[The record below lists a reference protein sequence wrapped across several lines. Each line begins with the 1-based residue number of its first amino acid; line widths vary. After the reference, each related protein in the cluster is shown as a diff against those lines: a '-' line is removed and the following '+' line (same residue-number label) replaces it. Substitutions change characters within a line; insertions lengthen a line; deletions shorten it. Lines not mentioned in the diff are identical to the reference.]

1 MRWVPAV
8 ICGVIDRIRS
18 CGSTLGRAH
27 QRPHTLMSRISSFP
41 EQILRPAVAG
51 TVTAVWTVAAT
62 IAYAALVF
70 SGPLAPALAV
80 GLSTVLSGFVLSSVV
95 IALGSG
101 LTGMT
106 ASNLTVA
113 APVYAAMGVAISNDF
128 TSMGL
133 TDPFTQ
139 ATAVSLA
146 SGAATLLTGLFFVAL
161 ASFRGGALGQLLPYP
176 VISGYNSGIGWFLL
190 IGGLKL
196 TIDQPLGINAARLL
210 DAHSVAQ
217 LVAVV
222 FTATVLVIAP
232 RRIVHW
238 AVLPSILIAALL
250 LFQVVRLAAGLD
262 VATAQATHWVF
273 GPFTGSF
280 LHLPAIMGVA
290 GMDFDL
296 TRRLAP
302 YIVGSIFIAA
312 VTQILVLSALE
323 NDLRRTFALNH
334 ELTMAGVANIAGG
347 LVGGLPTGQAL
358 AATVLLNQQTGPS
371 RFGALIPA
379 LWGAILLV
387 AGPTLLAYLPRFAVG
402 ALLIAVGLDRFLI
415 RIFHGA
421 RINPV
426 LETVIAVLVS
436 LSIIFF
442 GILNG
447 MTIGLAAA
455 IVLFAYNYR
464 RIPVVW
470 ATLSGSDVRSNVV
483 RSPDVMRLLEAE
495 GARVVLFR
503 LQGYLFFLNVSS
515 LRDAVERR
523 AGEEPALSDIIFDFR
538 DVVGMDSSALMAFRR
553 FGQIAE
559 EKIFRVAFAG
569 LDADLRDLFER
580 AMMWRD
586 DRMICIETT
595 DRALQ
600 SAEDHLIAEIERDR
614 VSQTLTLSEA
624 LAAFA
629 PGEVSA
635 DRLARYLERVEL
647 QPNDVLMHLG
657 DPADAMFFVET
668 GQVTAELEREG
679 AAPLR
684 LQTSSPG
691 AVTGEIA
698 LFRGG
703 VRTASVRAEGNCRLA
718 RLSKAALERM
728 ERDDPDLAQLIHR
741 FIIVQLADK
750 VANTT
755 RIVDV
760 GLH

>member
-1 MRWVPAV
+1 
-8 ICGVIDRIRS
+8 
-18 CGSTLGRAH
+18 
-27 QRPHTLMSRISSFP
+27 MSRGLSFP
-41 EQILRPAVAG
+41 EQVLRPAAAG
-51 TVTAVWTVAAT
+51 TVTAVWTVVAS
-62 IAYAALVF
+62 IAYATLVF

-80 GLSTVLSGFVLSSVV
+80 GLSTVLSGFVISSIV

-113 APVYAAMGVAISNDF
+113 APVYAAMGVAISSEF
-128 TSMGL
+128 TRMGL

-139 ATAVSLA
+139 AAAVSLA
-146 SGAATLLTGLFFVAL
+146 SGAATLLTGLSFVAL
-161 ASFRGGALGQLLPYP
+161 ASFRLGSLGQLLPYP

-190 IGGLKL
+190 VGGLKL
-196 TIDQPLGINAARLL
+196 TIDQPLGINAAHLL
-210 DAHSVAQ
+210 DTHSIAQ
-217 LVAVV
+217 LAAVV
-222 FTATVLVIAP
+222 ITATVLVIAP
-232 RRIVHW
+232 RRILHW
-238 AVLPSILIAALL
+238 AVLPSILIAAVL
-250 LFQVVRLAAGLD
+250 LFQLFRLAAGLD

-290 GMDFDL
+290 GLDFDL

-302 YIVGSIFIAA
+302 YIVGSVFIAA

-323 NDLRRTFALNH
+323 NDLRRSFALNH
-334 ELTMAGVANIAGG
+334 ELTMAGAANIAGG

-379 LWGAILLV
+379 LWGAILLL

-402 ALLIAVGLDRFLI
+402 ALLIAVGLDRFLL
-415 RIFHGA
+415 RIVGDA
-421 RINPV
+421 RVNPV
-426 LETVIAVLVS
+426 LETVIALIVS
-436 LSIIFF
+436 LSIIFL

-447 MTIGLAAA
+447 MAIGIAAA

-464 RIPVVW
+464 RIPIVW
-470 ATLSGSDVRSNVV
+470 ATLSGAEVRSNVV
-483 RSPDVMRLLEAE
+483 RSPEVMRLLEAQ
-495 GARVVLFR
+495 GARIVLFR

-515 LRDAVERR
+515 VRAAVEKR
-523 AGEEPALSDIIFDFR
+523 ADEKPALNDIIFDFR

-553 FGQIAE
+553 IGQIAE
-559 EKIFRVAFAG
+559 EKKFRVTFAG
-569 LDADLRDLFER
+569 LHPDLRDLFER

-586 DRMICIETT
+586 EGILCVETA

-600 SAEDHLIAEIERDR
+600 SAEDRLVTESEKGRFSYA
-614 VSQTLTLSEA
+614 LTLSQA

-629 PGEVSA
+629 PGQVPEG
-635 DRLARYLERVEL
+635 RLARYLEHVEL
-647 QPNDVLMHLG
+647 QPNEVLMHLG
-657 DPADAMFFVET
+657 DPADAMFFVEA
-668 GQVTAELEREG
+668 GQVTAELQREG

-691 AVTGEIA
+691 ALTGEIA

-728 ERDDPDLAQLIHR
+728 EKEDADLAQLIHR

-755 RIVDV
+755 RIVDI

>member
-1 MRWVPAV
+1 
-8 ICGVIDRIRS
+8 
-18 CGSTLGRAH
+18 
-27 QRPHTLMSRISSFP
+27 MSRLLSFP
-41 EQILRPAVAG
+41 EQILRPAAAG
-51 TVTAVWTVAAT
+51 SVTAVWTVVAS
-62 IAYAALVF
+62 IAYATLVF
-70 SGPLAPALAV
+70 SGPLAPALAI

-113 APVYAAMGVAISNDF
+113 APVYAAMGVAISNEF
-128 TSMGL
+128 TRIGL

-139 ATAVSLA
+139 AAAVSLA
-146 SGAATLLTGLFFVAL
+146 SGAATLLTGLSFVAL
-161 ASFRGGALGQLLPYP
+161 ASFRLGSLGQLLPYP

-190 IGGLKL
+190 VGGLKL
-196 TIDQPLGINAARLL
+196 TIDRPLGIDAAHLL
-210 DAHSVAQ
+210 DASSIAQ
-217 LVAVV
+217 LAALLVLSA
-222 FTATVLVIAP
+222 VLVVVP
-232 RRIVHW
+232 RRVVHW
-238 AVLPSILIAALL
+238 AVLPTILIAAVL
-250 LFQVVRLAAGLD
+250 LFQVFRILAGLD
-262 VATAQATHWVF
+262 IAAAQGTHWVF
-273 GPFTGSF
+273 GPFSGSF

-290 GMDFDL
+290 GLDFDL

-334 ELTMAGVANIAGG
+334 ELTMAGAANIAGG

-402 ALLIAVGLDRFLI
+402 ALLIAVGLDRFLLRVI
-415 RIFHGA
+415 ADA
-421 RINPV
+421 RINPL
-426 LETVIAVLVS
+426 LETVIAILVS
-436 LSIIFF
+436 LSIIFL

-447 MTIGLAAA
+447 MAIGLAGA

-470 ATLSGSDVRSNVV
+470 ATLSGAEVRSNVV
-483 RSPDVMRLLEAE
+483 RSPEVTRVLEAE
-495 GARVVLFR
+495 GARIVLFR
-503 LQGYLFFLNVSS
+503 LQGYLFFLNVTS
-515 LRDAVERR
+515 LRGAVENR
-523 AGEEPALSDIIFDFR
+523 AGTKPALSDIIFDFR

-553 FGQIAE
+553 IGQIAE
-559 EKIFRVAFAG
+559 EKNFRVAFAG
-569 LDADLRDLFER
+569 LEAGLRDLFER

-586 DRMICIETT
+586 DRIICVETA

-600 SAEDHLIAEIERDR
+600 SAEDRLVAASEWGRTSHA
-614 VSQTLTLSEA
+614 LTLSDA

-629 PGEVSA
+629 PDEVPRE
-635 DRLARYLERVEL
+635 RLARYLEHVEL
-647 QPNDVLMHLG
+647 QPNEILIRLG
-657 DPADAMFFVET
+657 DPADAMFFVEA
-668 GQVTAELEREG
+668 GQVTAELQRDG

-691 AVTGEIA
+691 ALMGEIA
-698 LFRGG
+698 VFRGG
-703 VRTASVRAEGNCRLA
+703 TRTASVRAEGNCRLA
-718 RLSKAALERM
+718 RLSKAALARM
-728 ERDDPDLAQLIHR
+728 ERDDPDLARLIQR

-750 VANTT
+750 LANTT
-755 RIVDV
+755 RIVDI

>member
-1 MRWVPAV
+1 
-8 ICGVIDRIRS
+8 
-18 CGSTLGRAH
+18 
-27 QRPHTLMSRISSFP
+27 
-41 EQILRPAVAG
+41 
-51 TVTAVWTVAAT
+51 
-62 IAYAALVF
+62 LVF

-80 GLSTVLSGFVLSSVV
+80 GLSTVLSGFVISSVV

-113 APVYAAMGVAISNDF
+113 APVYAAMGVAISSEF
-128 TSMGL
+128 TRMGL

-139 ATAVSLA
+139 AAAVSLA
-146 SGAATLLTGLFFVAL
+146 SGAATLLTGLSFVAL
-161 ASFRGGALGQLLPYP
+161 ASFRLGSLGQLLPYP

-196 TIDQPLGINAARLL
+196 TIDQPLGINAAHLL
-210 DAHSVAQ
+210 DAHSIAQ
-217 LVAVV
+217 LAAVV
-222 FTATVLVIAP
+222 ITATVLVIAP
-232 RRIVHW
+232 RRILHW
-238 AVLPSILIAALL
+238 AVLPSILIAAVL
-250 LFQVVRLAAGLD
+250 LFQVFRLAAGLD

-280 LHLPAIMGVA
+280 LHLPAVMGVA
-290 GMDFDL
+290 GLDFDL

-302 YIVGSIFIAA
+302 YIVGSVFIAA

-323 NDLRRTFALNH
+323 NDLRRSFALNH
-334 ELTMAGVANIAGG
+334 ELTMAGAANIAGG

-379 LWGAILLV
+379 LWGAILLL

-402 ALLIAVGLDRFLI
+402 ALLIAVGLDRFLL
-415 RIFHGA
+415 RIVGDA
-421 RINPV
+421 RVNPV
-426 LETVIAVLVS
+426 LETVIAVIVS
-436 LSIIFF
+436 LSIIFL

-447 MTIGLAAA
+447 MAIGIAAA

-464 RIPVVW
+464 RIPIVW
-470 ATLSGSDVRSNVV
+470 ATLSGAEVRSNVV
-483 RSPDVMRLLEAE
+483 RSPEVMRLLEAQ
-495 GARVVLFR
+495 GARIVLFR

-515 LRDAVERR
+515 VRAAVETR
-523 AGEEPALSDIIFDFR
+523 ADEKPALNDIVFDFR

-553 FGQIAE
+553 IGQIAE
-559 EKIFRVAFAG
+559 EKKFRVTFAG
-569 LDADLRDLFER
+569 LHPDLRDLFER

-586 DRMICIETT
+586 EGILCVETA

-600 SAEDHLIAEIERDR
+600 SAEDRLVAESEKGRF
-614 VSQTLTLSEA
+614 SYALTLSQA

-629 PGEVSA
+629 PGQVPEG
-635 DRLARYLERVEL
+635 RLARYLEHVEL
-647 QPNDVLMHLG
+647 QPNEVLMHLG
-657 DPADAMFFVET
+657 DAADAMFFVEA
-668 GQVTAELEREG
+668 GQVTAELQREG
-679 AAPLR
+679 TAPLR

-691 AVTGEIA
+691 ALTGEIA

-728 ERDDPDLAQLIHR
+728 EKEDADLAQLIHR

>member
-1 MRWVPAV
+1 
-8 ICGVIDRIRS
+8 
-18 CGSTLGRAH
+18 
-27 QRPHTLMSRISSFP
+27 MSPGLSFP
-41 EQILRPAVAG
+41 EQVLRPAVAG
-51 TVTAVWTVAAT
+51 TVTAVWTIVAT
-62 IAYAALVF
+62 IAYATLVF

-196 TIDQPLGINAARLL
+196 TIDQPLGISAAHLL
-210 DAHSVAQ
+210 EPHSIAQ
-217 LVAVV
+217 LAAAVV
-222 FTATVLVIAP
+222 TSAVLVILP
-232 RRIVHW
+232 RRVAHW
-238 AVLPSILIAALL
+238 AVLPSVLMTSVL
-250 LFQVVRLAAGLD
+250 LFQIFRLAAGAD
-262 VATAQATHWVF
+262 VPALQTSHWVL
-273 GPFTGSF
+273 GPFTGTF
-280 LHLPAIMGVA
+280 LHLPAVAGVA
-290 GMDFDL
+290 GLDFDL

-302 YIVGSIFIAA
+302 YVVGSVFIAA
-312 VTQILVLSALE
+312 VTQVLVLSALE
-323 NDLRRTFALNH
+323 NDLRRTFALNN
-334 ELTMAGVANIAGG
+334 ELAMAGAANIAGG
-347 LVGGLPTGQAL
+347 LVGGLPTGQAF
-358 AATVLLNQQTGPS
+358 AATVLLNKQTGPS

-387 AGPTLLAYLPRFAVG
+387 AGPTLLGYLPRFVVG
-402 ALLIAVGLDRFLI
+402 ALLIAVGLERFVF
-415 RIFHGA
+415 RIVGDA

-436 LSIIFF
+436 LSVILL

-447 MTIGLAAA
+447 MAIGLAAA

-470 ATLSGSDVRSNVV
+470 ATLSGSEIRSNVV
-483 RSPDVMRLLEAE
+483 RAPEVTRLLETE
-495 GARVVLFR
+495 GAGIVLFR

-515 LRDAVERR
+515 LRATVEQR
-523 AGEEPALSDIIFDFR
+523 ADEKPALSDIIFDFR

-553 FGQIAE
+553 VGQIGE
-559 EKIFRVAFAG
+559 EKNFRVAFAG
-569 LDADLRDLFER
+569 LDADLRDVFESAR
-580 AMMWRD
+580 MWRD
-586 DRMICIETT
+586 DRVICIDTA

-600 SAEDHLIAEIERDR
+600 FAEDRLAAKNVRGR
-614 VSQTLTLSEA
+614 VPHALTLSDV
-624 LAAFA
+624 LATFA
-629 PGEVSA
+629 PGEFSA
-635 DRLARYLERVEL
+635 DRLAPYLEHVKLE
-647 QPNDVLMHLG
+647 PNQVLMHLG
-657 DPADAMFFVET
+657 DPADAMFFVES

-679 AAPLR
+679 AAPVR
-684 LQTSSPG
+684 LQTLSSG
-691 AVTGEIA
+691 ALTGEIA

-703 VRTASVRAEGNCRLA
+703 VRTASVRAEENCRLV
-718 RLSKAALERM
+718 RLSKEALERM
-728 ERDDPDLAQLIHR
+728 ESDDPDLARLIHR
-741 FIIVQLADK
+741 YIIVQLADK

-755 RIVDV
+755 RMIDV

>member
-1 MRWVPAV
+1 
-8 ICGVIDRIRS
+8 
-18 CGSTLGRAH
+18 L
-27 QRPHTLMSRISSFP
+27 SFP
-41 EQILRPAVAG
+41 EQVLRPAAAG
-51 TVTAVWTVAAT
+51 TVTAVWTVVAS
-62 IAYAALVF
+62 IAYATLVF

-80 GLSTVLSGFVLSSVV
+80 GLSTVLSGFVISSVV

-113 APVYAAMGVAISNDF
+113 APVYAAMGVAISSEF
-128 TSMGL
+128 TRMGL

-139 ATAVSLA
+139 AAAVSLA
-146 SGAATLLTGLFFVAL
+146 SGAATLLTGLSFVAL
-161 ASFRGGALGQLLPYP
+161 ASFRLGSLGQLLPYP

-190 IGGLKL
+190 VGGLKL
-196 TIDQPLGINAARLL
+196 TIDQPLGINAAHLL
-210 DAHSVAQ
+210 DAHSIAQ
-217 LVAVV
+217 LAAVV
-222 FTATVLVIAP
+222 ITATVLVIAP
-232 RRIVHW
+232 RRILHW
-238 AVLPSILIAALL
+238 AVLPSILIAAVL
-250 LFQVVRLAAGLD
+250 LFQVFRLAAGLD

-290 GMDFDL
+290 GLDFDL

-302 YIVGSIFIAA
+302 YIVGSVFIAA

-323 NDLRRTFALNH
+323 NDLRRSFALNH
-334 ELTMAGVANIAGG
+334 ELTMAGAANIAGG

-379 LWGAILLV
+379 LWGAILLL

-402 ALLIAVGLDRFLI
+402 ALLIAVGLDRFLL
-415 RIFHGA
+415 RIVGDA
-421 RINPV
+421 RVNPV
-426 LETVIAVLVS
+426 LETVIAVIVS
-436 LSIIFF
+436 LSIIFL

-447 MTIGLAAA
+447 MAIGIAAA

-464 RIPVVW
+464 RIPIVW
-470 ATLSGSDVRSNVV
+470 ATLSGADVRSNVV
-483 RSPDVMRLLEAE
+483 RSPEVMRLLEAQ
-495 GARVVLFR
+495 GARIVLFR

-515 LRDAVERR
+515 VRAAVEKR
-523 AGEEPALSDIIFDFR
+523 ADEKPALNDIIFDFR

-553 FGQIAE
+553 IGQIAE
-559 EKIFRVAFAG
+559 EKKFRVTFAG
-569 LDADLRDLFER
+569 LHPDLRDLFER

-586 DRMICIETT
+586 EGILCVETA

-600 SAEDHLIAEIERDR
+600 SAEDRLVAESEKGRF
-614 VSQTLTLSEA
+614 SYALTLSQA

-629 PGEVSA
+629 PGQVPEG
-635 DRLARYLERVEL
+635 RLARYLEHVEL
-647 QPNDVLMHLG
+647 QPNEVLMHLG
-657 DPADAMFFVET
+657 DPADAMFFVEA
-668 GQVTAELEREG
+668 GQVTAELQREG
-679 AAPLR
+679 TAPLR

-691 AVTGEIA
+691 ALTGEIA

-728 ERDDPDLAQLIHR
+728 EKEDADLAQLIHR

>member
-1 MRWVPAV
+1 
-8 ICGVIDRIRS
+8 
-18 CGSTLGRAH
+18 
-27 QRPHTLMSRISSFP
+27 MSRSLSFP
-41 EQILRPAVAG
+41 EQVLRPAAAG
-51 TVTAVWTVAAT
+51 TVTAVWTVVAS
-62 IAYAALVF
+62 IAYATLVF

-80 GLSTVLSGFVLSSVV
+80 GLSTVLSGFVISSVV

-113 APVYAAMGVAISNDF
+113 APVYAAMGVAISSEF
-128 TSMGL
+128 TRMGL

-139 ATAVSLA
+139 AAAVSLA
-146 SGAATLLTGLFFVAL
+146 SGAATLLTGLSFVAL
-161 ASFRGGALGQLLPYP
+161 ASFRLGSLGQLLPYP

-190 IGGLKL
+190 VGGLKL
-196 TIDQPLGINAARLL
+196 TIDQPLGINAAHLL
-210 DAHSVAQ
+210 DAHSIAQ
-217 LVAVV
+217 LAAVV
-222 FTATVLVIAP
+222 ITATVLVIAP
-232 RRIVHW
+232 RRILHW
-238 AVLPSILIAALL
+238 AVLPSILIAAVL
-250 LFQVVRLAAGLD
+250 LFQVFRLAAGLD

-290 GMDFDL
+290 GLDFDL

-302 YIVGSIFIAA
+302 YIVGSVFIAA

-323 NDLRRTFALNH
+323 NDLRRSFALNH
-334 ELTMAGVANIAGG
+334 ELTMAGAANIAGG

-379 LWGAILLV
+379 LWGAILLL

-402 ALLIAVGLDRFLI
+402 ALLIAVGLDRFLL
-415 RIFHGA
+415 RIVGDA
-421 RINPV
+421 RVNPV
-426 LETVIAVLVS
+426 LETVIAVIVS
-436 LSIIFF
+436 LSIIFL

-447 MTIGLAAA
+447 MAIGIAAA

-464 RIPVVW
+464 RIPIVW
-470 ATLSGSDVRSNVV
+470 ATLSGADVRSNVV
-483 RSPDVMRLLEAE
+483 RSPEVMRLLEAQ
-495 GARVVLFR
+495 GARIVLFR

-515 LRDAVERR
+515 VRAAVEKR
-523 AGEEPALSDIIFDFR
+523 ADEKPALNDIIFDFR

-553 FGQIAE
+553 IGQIAE
-559 EKIFRVAFAG
+559 EKKFRVTFAG
-569 LDADLRDLFER
+569 LHPDLRDLFER

-586 DRMICIETT
+586 EGILCVETA

-600 SAEDHLIAEIERDR
+600 SAEDRLVAESEKGRF
-614 VSQTLTLSEA
+614 SYALTLSQA

-629 PGEVSA
+629 PGQVPEG
-635 DRLARYLERVEL
+635 RLARYLEHVEL
-647 QPNDVLMHLG
+647 QPNEVLMHLG
-657 DPADAMFFVET
+657 DPADAMFFVEA
-668 GQVTAELEREG
+668 GQVTAELQREG
-679 AAPLR
+679 TAPLR

-691 AVTGEIA
+691 ALTGEIA

-728 ERDDPDLAQLIHR
+728 EKEDADLAQLIHR

>member
-1 MRWVPAV
+1 L
-8 ICGVIDRIRS
+8 
-18 CGSTLGRAH
+18 T
-27 QRPHTLMSRISSFP
+27 FP
-41 EQILRPAVAG
+41 EQVLRPAAAG
-51 TVTAVWTVAAT
+51 TVTAVWTVVAS
-62 IAYAALVF
+62 IAYATLVF

-80 GLSTVLSGFVLSSVV
+80 GLSTVLSGFVISSVV

-113 APVYAAMGVAISNDF
+113 APVYAAMGVAISSEF
-128 TSMGL
+128 TRMGL

-139 ATAVSLA
+139 AAAVSLA
-146 SGAATLLTGLFFVAL
+146 SGAATLLTGLSFVAL
-161 ASFRGGALGQLLPYP
+161 ASFRLGSLGQLLPYP

-190 IGGLKL
+190 VGGLKL
-196 TIDQPLGINAARLL
+196 TIDQPLGINAAHLL
-210 DAHSVAQ
+210 DAHSIAQ
-217 LVAVV
+217 LAAVLI
-222 FTATVLVIAP
+222 TATVLVIAP
-232 RRIVHW
+232 RRILHW
-238 AVLPSILIAALL
+238 AVLPSILIAAVL
-250 LFQVVRLAAGLD
+250 LFHVFRLAAGLD
-262 VATAQATHWVF
+262 IATAQATHWVF

-280 LHLPAIMGVA
+280 LHLPAVLGVA
-290 GMDFDL
+290 GLDFDL

-302 YIVGSIFIAA
+302 YIIGSVFIAA

-323 NDLRRTFALNH
+323 NDLRRSFALNH
-334 ELTMAGVANIAGG
+334 ELTMAGAANIAGG

-402 ALLIAVGLDRFLI
+402 ALLIAVGLDRFLL
-415 RIFHGA
+415 RIVGDA
-421 RINPV
+421 RVNPV
-426 LETVIAVLVS
+426 LETVIAVIVS
-436 LSIIFF
+436 LSIIFL

-447 MTIGLAAA
+447 MAIGIAAA

-464 RIPVVW
+464 RIPIVW
-470 ATLSGSDVRSNVV
+470 ATLSGAEVRSNVV
-483 RSPDVMRLLEAE
+483 RSPEVMRLLEAQ
-495 GARVVLFR
+495 GARIVLFR

-515 LRDAVERR
+515 LRAAVEKR
-523 AGEEPALSDIIFDFR
+523 ADEKPALNDIVFDFR

-553 FGQIAE
+553 IGQIAE
-559 EKIFRVAFAG
+559 EKKFRVTFAG
-569 LDADLRDLFER
+569 LDPDLRDLFER

-586 DRMICIETT
+586 EGILCVETA

-600 SAEDHLIAEIERDR
+600 SAEDRLVAESEKGRF
-614 VSQTLTLSEA
+614 SYALTLSQA

-629 PGEVSA
+629 PGQVPEG
-635 DRLARYLERVEL
+635 RLARYLEHVEL
-647 QPNDVLMHLG
+647 QPNEVLMHLG
-657 DPADAMFFVET
+657 DPADAMFFVEA
-668 GQVTAELEREG
+668 GQVTAELQREG
-679 AAPLR
+679 TAPLR

-691 AVTGEIA
+691 ALTGEIA

-728 ERDDPDLAQLIHR
+728 EKEDADLAQLIHR

>member
-1 MRWVPAV
+1 
-8 ICGVIDRIRS
+8 
-18 CGSTLGRAH
+18 
-27 QRPHTLMSRISSFP
+27 MSRVLSFP
-41 EQILRPAVAG
+41 EQVLRPAVAG
-51 TVTAVWTVAAT
+51 TVTAIWTVVAS
-62 IAYAALVF
+62 IAYATLVF

-80 GLSTVLSGFVLSSVV
+80 GLSTVLSGFVISSVV

-113 APVYAAMGVAISNDF
+113 APVYAAMGVAISSEF
-128 TSMGL
+128 TRIGL

-139 ATAVSLA
+139 AAAVSLA
-146 SGAATLLTGLFFVAL
+146 TGAATLLTGLFFVAL
-161 ASFRGGALGQLLPYP
+161 ASLRLGSLGQLLPYP

-190 IGGLKL
+190 VGGLKL
-196 TIDQPLGINAARLL
+196 TVDQPLGIDAAHLL
-210 DAHSVAQ
+210 EGHSIAQ
-217 LVAVV
+217 LA
-222 FTATVLVIAP
+222 AVLVTSAVLVLLP
-232 RRIVHW
+232 RRVAHW
-238 AVLPSILIAALL
+238 VVLPIILITAVL
-250 LFQVVRLAAGLD
+250 LFQTFRLAAGFD
-262 VATAQATHWVF
+262 VAALQASHWVF

-280 LHLPAIMGVA
+280 LHMPAIAGVA
-290 GMDFDL
+290 GLDFDL
-296 TRRLAP
+296 ARRVAP
-302 YIVGSIFIAA
+302 YIVGSVFIAA

-334 ELTMAGVANIAGG
+334 ELTMAGAANIAGG

-402 ALLIAVGLDRFLI
+402 ALLIAVGLDRFLV
-415 RIFHGA
+415 RILADA

-426 LETVIAVLVS
+426 LETVIAVVVS
-436 LSIIFF
+436 LSIIFL

-447 MTIGLAAA
+447 MAIGLGAA

-483 RSPDVMRLLEAE
+483 RSPEVMRLLEAE
-495 GARVVLFR
+495 GARIVLFR

-515 LRDAVERR
+515 LRGAVEKR
-523 AGEEPALSDIIFDFR
+523 ADEKPALSDIIFDFR

-553 FGQIAE
+553 IGQIAE
-559 EKIFRVAFAG
+559 EKNFRVAFAG
-569 LDADLRDLFER
+569 LDAELRDLFER

-586 DRMICIETT
+586 DRIICIETA

-600 SAEDHLIAEIERDR
+600 LAEDRLIAESERGR
-614 VSQTLTLSEA
+614 APHALTLSDA

-629 PGEVSA
+629 PDEVPP
-635 DRLARYLERVEL
+635 DRLARYLEHVEL
-647 QPNDVLMHLG
+647 QPNEMLMHLG
-657 DPADAMFFVET
+657 DPADAMFFVEA
-668 GQVTAELEREG
+668 GEVTAELQREG

-684 LQTSSPG
+684 LQTSSSG
-691 AVTGEIA
+691 ALTGEIA

-703 VRTASVRAEGNCRLA
+703 LRTASVRAEGNCRLV
-718 RLSKAALERM
+718 RLSKAALARM
-728 ERDDPDLAQLIHR
+728 ERDDPDLARLIHR

>member
-1 MRWVPAV
+1 M
-8 ICGVIDRIRS
+8 S
-18 CGSTLGRAH
+18 LG
-27 QRPHTLMSRISSFP
+27 LSFP
-41 EQILRPAVAG
+41 EQVLRPAAAG
-51 TVTAVWTVAAT
+51 TVTAVWTVVAS
-62 IAYAALVF
+62 IAYATLVF

-80 GLSTVLSGFVLSSVV
+80 GLSTVLSGFVISSVV

-113 APVYAAMGVAISNDF
+113 APVYAAMGVAISSEF
-128 TSMGL
+128 TRMGL

-139 ATAVSLA
+139 AAAVSLA
-146 SGAATLLTGLFFVAL
+146 SGAATLLTGLSFVAL
-161 ASFRGGALGQLLPYP
+161 ASFRLGSLGQLLPYP

-190 IGGLKL
+190 VGGLKL
-196 TIDQPLGINAARLL
+196 TIDQPLGINAAHLL
-210 DAHSVAQ
+210 DAHSIAQ
-217 LVAVV
+217 LAAVV
-222 FTATVLVIAP
+222 ITATVLVIAP
-232 RRIVHW
+232 RRILHW
-238 AVLPSILIAALL
+238 AVLPSILIAAVL
-250 LFQVVRLAAGLD
+250 LFQVFRLAAGLD

-280 LHLPAIMGVA
+280 LHLPAVMGVA
-290 GMDFDL
+290 GLDFDL

-302 YIVGSIFIAA
+302 YIVGSVFIAA

-323 NDLRRTFALNH
+323 NDLRRSFALNH
-334 ELTMAGVANIAGG
+334 ELTMAGAANIAGG

-379 LWGAILLV
+379 LWGAILLL

-402 ALLIAVGLDRFLI
+402 ALLIAVGLDRFLL
-415 RIFHGA
+415 RIVGDA
-421 RINPV
+421 RVNPV
-426 LETVIAVLVS
+426 LETVIAVIVS
-436 LSIIFF
+436 LSIIFL

-447 MTIGLAAA
+447 MAIGIAAA

-464 RIPVVW
+464 RIPIVW
-470 ATLSGSDVRSNVV
+470 ATLSGAEVRSNVV
-483 RSPDVMRLLEAE
+483 RSPEVMRLLEAQ
-495 GARVVLFR
+495 GARIVLFR

-515 LRDAVERR
+515 VRAAVEKR
-523 AGEEPALSDIIFDFR
+523 ADEKPALNDIVFDFR

-553 FGQIAE
+553 IGQIAE
-559 EKIFRVAFAG
+559 EKKFRVTFAG
-569 LDADLRDLFER
+569 LHPDLRDLFER

-586 DRMICIETT
+586 EGILCVETA

-600 SAEDHLIAEIERDR
+600 SAEDRLVAESEKGRF
-614 VSQTLTLSEA
+614 SYALTLSQA

-629 PGEVSA
+629 PGQVPEG
-635 DRLARYLERVEL
+635 RLARYLEHVEL
-647 QPNDVLMHLG
+647 QPNEVLMHLG
-657 DPADAMFFVET
+657 DAADAMFFVEA
-668 GQVTAELEREG
+668 GQVTAELQREG
-679 AAPLR
+679 TAPLR

-691 AVTGEIA
+691 ALTGEIA

-728 ERDDPDLAQLIHR
+728 EKEDADLAQLIHR

>member
-1 MRWVPAV
+1 
-8 ICGVIDRIRS
+8 
-18 CGSTLGRAH
+18 
-27 QRPHTLMSRISSFP
+27 MSRVLSFP
-41 EQILRPAVAG
+41 EQVLRPAVAG
-51 TVTAVWTVAAT
+51 TVTAIWTVVAS
-62 IAYAALVF
+62 IAYATLVF

-80 GLSTVLSGFVLSSVV
+80 GLSTVLSGFVISSVV

-113 APVYAAMGVAISNDF
+113 APVYAAMGVAISTEF
-128 TSMGL
+128 TRIGL

-139 ATAVSLA
+139 AAAVSLA
-146 SGAATLLTGLFFVAL
+146 TGAATLLTGLSFVAL
-161 ASFRGGALGQLLPYP
+161 ASFRLGSLGQLLPYP

-190 IGGLKL
+190 LGGLKL
-196 TIDQPLGINAARLL
+196 TIDQPLGIDAARLL
-210 DAHSVAQ
+210 EEHSVAQ
-217 LVAVV
+217 LAALIVTSA
-222 FTATVLVIAP
+222 VLVILP
-232 RRIVHW
+232 RRVSHW
-238 AVLPSILIAALL
+238 AALPSILIGALL
-250 LFQVVRLAAGLD
+250 LFQVFRLAAGVDIPTL
-262 VATAQATHWVF
+262 QASHWVF

-280 LHLPAIMGVA
+280 LHMPAIAGVA

-302 YIVGSIFIAA
+302 YVVGSVFIAA

-334 ELTMAGVANIAGG
+334 ELTMAGAANIAGG

-358 AATVLLNQQTGPS
+358 AATVLLNKQTGPS

-402 ALLIAVGLDRFLI
+402 ALLVAVGLDRFLL
-415 RIFHGA
+415 RIISDA

-436 LSIIFF
+436 LSIIFL

-447 MTIGLAAA
+447 MAIGLAAA
-455 IVLFAYNYR
+455 IILFAYNYR

-470 ATLSGSDVRSNVV
+470 ATLSGAEVRSNVV
-483 RSPDVMRLLEAE
+483 RSPEVTRLLETE
-495 GARVVLFR
+495 GARIVLFR
-503 LQGYLFFLNVSS
+503 LQGYLFFLNVTS
-515 LRDAVERR
+515 LRGAVEQR
-523 AGEEPALSDIIFDFR
+523 AGEEPPLSDIIFDFR

-553 FGQIAE
+553 IGQIAE
-559 EKIFRVAFAG
+559 ENDFRVAFAG

-586 DRMICIETT
+586 DRVFCVETT

-600 SAEDHLIAEIERDR
+600 SAEDSLVAENERGR
-614 VSQTLTLSEA
+614 VSHALTLSDA

-629 PGEVSA
+629 PGEISEH
-635 DRLARYLERVEL
+635 RLARYLEHVEL
-647 QPNDVLMHLG
+647 QPNEVLMHLG

-668 GQVTAELEREG
+668 GQVTAELKREG
-679 AAPLR
+679 AAPVR
-684 LQTSSPG
+684 LQTSSAG
-691 AVTGEIA
+691 ALTGEIA
-698 LFRGG
+698 VFRGG
-703 VRTASVRAEGNCRLA
+703 VRTASVRAEGRCRLA
-718 RLSKAALERM
+718 RLSKGALARM
-728 ERDDPDLAQLIHR
+728 EKDDPDLARLIHR